1 MSAAPTRNY
10 LSFWNILRTLLA
22 ILLMAFVLSK
32 TDVRQLPGLFAGIS
46 IRWVVLALVLYLSLT
61 LLKALQY
68 YVLMSKEVTYP
79 QVLNVVI
86 LQNMVS
92 NFLAS
97 GAGVV
102 SYLTLLRVEHDVK
115 VSRSMAMFL
124 LTKIGDLIMLWLAL
138 LATTP
143 MVWPHVGVIR
153 NVVIGLLVGIGIVLG
168 FFLLTLIFRRKFV
181 MLVLSVLDRLGFSQ
195 IGLIRKGMDMLQAL
209 SEIEHSRLF
218 GKSAR
223 VFFLSLVYFSFSVAF
238 YYSNFMVFNF
248 RMDIA
253 TLVFVNVFIQLISY
267 IPIQIFGG
275 LGIAETSSMYLWS
288 IFGIMQSALAPIL
301 VGMRILFY
309 LFNLVPLIY
318 LPVYPI
324 FFDKTTDLAD

>member
-1 MSAAPTRNY
+1 MSAAPTRNHP
-10 LSFWNILRTLLA
+10 SFWNILRTLLA
-22 ILLMAFVLSK
+22 FLLMALVLSK
-32 TDVRQLPGLFAGIS
+32 TDLRQLPDLFAGIS
-46 IRWVVLALVLYLSLT
+46 IPWAVLALVLYLSLT

-68 YVLMSKEVTYP
+68 YVLVSKAVTYP

-102 SYLTLLRVEHDVK
+102 SYITLLRVEHDVK
-115 VSRSMAMFL
+115 VSRSMAIFL
-124 LTKIGDLIMLWLAL
+124 ITKIGDLTMLWLAL
-138 LATTP
+138 LATAP
-143 MVWPHVGVIR
+143 MVWSRVGAIR
-153 NVVIGLLVGIGIVLG
+153 NVVFGLLVGIGIVLAL
-168 FFLLTLIFRRKFV
+168 FLITLLFRRKFV
-181 MLVLSVLDRLGFSQ
+181 LPALSVLERLGYSLV
-195 IGLIRKGMDMLQAL
+195 GLIRKGMDMLQAV

-218 GKSAR
+218 GKSVQ
-223 VFFLSLVYFSFSVAF
+223 VFFLSLVYFCFSVAF

-248 RMDIA
+248 HMEIA

-267 IPIQIFGG
+267 VPIQIFGG
-275 LGIAETSSMYLWS
+275 LGIAETSSMYLWG

-301 VGMRILFY
+301 IGMRILFY

-324 FFDKTTDLAD
+324 FFEKTTDLTD